1 MQTYSTEC
9 RKWPMTI
16 SREAPLIHSPQ
27 KSHTPNLFLAV
38 NLEEKKKKKIFIFY
52 QQKQVGGTRAATKEQ
67 KKNIQKQK
75 IKFYI

>member
-38 NLEEKKKKKIFIFY
+38 NLEEKKKKNLHILSTK
-52 QQKQVGGTRAATKEQ
+52 VGGGDSSS
-67 KKNIQKQK
+67 N
-75 IKFYI
+75 

>member
-38 NLEEKKKKKIFIFY
+38 NLEEKKKKIFIFY

>member
-38 NLEEKKKKKIFIFY
+38 NLKKENLHILLTK
-52 QQKQVGGTRAATKEQ
+52 VGGGWIRAATKEQ
-67 KKNIQKQK
+67 KKYSET
-75 IKFYI
+75 KFYI

>member
-38 NLEEKKKKKIFIFY
+38 NLEEKKKKKSSYFINKSRWGGLEQQLKSRKKIF
-52 QQKQVGGTRAATKEQ
+52 KN
-67 KKNIQKQK
+67 KK
-75 IKFYI
+75 